1 MPQSPIALL
10 QAGSRCTWATAAML
24 GLRVWSQATDVW
36 SDSSLRPLEIVGS
49 HLLPTSAFA
58 RSSEGLQSKVM
69 TAIIRIQYCLAML
82 HSVTAF
88 AVLCHRI
95 WMPKVRGCGGR
106 KQWHKGYAKGS
117 AGMRFLW
124 RPATLA
130 MRGYALKRWR
140 CLQETLAGALALRPS
155 CISVQQTLT
164 NLDCAWGQWAG
175 AWVMPVSPTWLVA
188 RRNLSK
194 NI

>member
-1 MPQSPIALL
+1 
-10 QAGSRCTWATAAML
+10 
-24 GLRVWSQATDVW
+24 
-36 SDSSLRPLEIVGS
+36 
-49 HLLPTSAFA
+49 
-58 RSSEGLQSKVM
+58 
-69 TAIIRIQYCLAML
+69 ML

-95 WMPKVRGCGGR
+95 WMPKVRGCGGK
-106 KQWHKGYAKGS
+106 KQWHKVYAKGS

-155 CISVQQTLT
+155 CISVRQTWTAHGGNGQVHVWCLCRLLHDWWVGGTSAKIFGST
-164 NLDCAWGQWAG
+164 NSAHASKHRLFNIWAS
-175 AWVMPVSPTWLVA
+175 WIFHWLL
-188 RRNLSK
+188 RSGCTK
-194 NI
+194 NTTINVKTPQNDYVRTIWFGWFDWFA